1 MLLNLYKSQQFNG
14 IIAENYLEN
23 VKISQILDVEG

>member
-14 IIAENYLEN
+14 IIAENSLEN
-23 VKISQILDVEG
+23 VKISQMLDVKG